1 MVAVIGT
8 AHISKQS
15 VEEVRQTILE
25 LQPEVVAV
33 ELCEARYRA
42 LLEQR
47 DVPILDL
54 VRSKNSLMV
63 IANVLLSFLQQRL
76 GAEVGIKPGSEML
89 AAISAAGEVGAR
101 VALVDRDIRIT
112 LKRTLAKMGF
122 LEKIRVF
129 KEMVS
134 TYTLTGEDIEGE
146 IDNLKKEANVAEV
159 LEKFKDTSP
168 NMYNVLVDERNAYMA
183 KRILDLGTENV
194 VAVVG
199 AGHKRGIEEFLR
211 EPEKIPD
218 LRELMEM
225 PSGFSVWRILKYG
238 VPALVLGMF
247 VLALS
252 KGVPIKGPA
261 LLWVLNHS
269 IPTFLGVMLAGGSLF
284 SAAVGMLASPLTALN
299 PLLAAG
305 WFAGLAETKVRRV
318 TVGDVS
324 QMFKVGGMRELYR
337 NNAFK
342 VLLVTALANLGSMLG
357 TFVSFPTIILPLY
370 RSLIG

>member
-269 IPTFLGVMLAGGSLF
+269 IPTFIGVMLAGGSLF

-299 PLLAAG
+299 PLLTAG